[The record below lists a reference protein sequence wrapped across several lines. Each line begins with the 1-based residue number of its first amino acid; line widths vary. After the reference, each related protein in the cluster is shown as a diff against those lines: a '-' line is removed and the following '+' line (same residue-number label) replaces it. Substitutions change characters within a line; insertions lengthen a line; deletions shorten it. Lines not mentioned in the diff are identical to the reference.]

1 MRRIVLFLVFASLI
15 SIILFN
21 CGQDETNPYRNVADH
36 QAEYV
41 GMEACRQCH
50 NQVYETF
57 IQTGMG
63 QSWGIANK
71 AKSAADFSPAKAL
84 VYDSIKDFYYKPYWD
99 GDSLAILEYRL
110 NGKDTVHKRLEKVS
124 YIVGSGQHTNSHII
138 NINGYLHQAPI
149 TFYTQ
154 KGKWDLAPG
163 FEGGMNSRFDRKI
176 ELECISCHNG
186 YPGFVE
192 GSLNKY
198 NTIKLGI
205 DCERCH
211 GPGSLHVN
219 EKKKGEVVDTSK
231 GPDYS
236 IVNPRRLST
245 EQQNNLCMRCHLQG
259 ITVLNDDKS
268 FFDFKPSQM
277 LKHTMNTFMPSY
289 AGSENHMIMAS
300 HVERMKMSNCYI
312 KSEKMSCITCH
323 NPHVSVKFTP
333 IDQYNKACASC
344 HTQSQT
350 CTENPAAL
358 RQANSNCV
366 QCHMPKNG
374 SIDIPHVAVTDHFIR
389 KKLTAKVDDN
399 VSQFIGMICYNNAN
413 VDPRTQARSYLEF
426 FERYQPQRYLLD
438 SAIHYLTKAGI
449 GENDPDPDMIRT
461 YFLLENYTKI
471 LEISKSTKADELKD
485 AWTAYRIGESYTK
498 VGKPKE
504 AISFLQRSVTIK
516 PLALDFKL
524 KLSTARLAA
533 NNMEQAKKLS
543 FEIIAENPRYAMA
556 HFNLG
561 YIALQEGQLTL
572 AQNYLQK
579 ALSLNPD
586 HTQSLINMAVI
597 LYQQNQKKSI
607 LPFLQRALKLEPHNE
622 QVKAMMQD
630 LQYKP

>member
-1 MRRIVLFLVFASLI
+1 M
-15 SIILFN
+15 LFN
-21 CGQDETNPYRNVADH
+21 CGQKKTNPYRNITANK
-36 QAEYV
+36 AEYV

-71 AKSAADFSPAKAL
+71 TKSAADYSATKAL
-84 VYDSIKDFYYKPYWD
+84 VYDSIKDFYYKPYWN
-99 GDSLAILEYRL
+99 GDSLTILEYRL
-110 NGKDTVHKRLEKVS
+110 NGKDTVHKRAEKVS

-163 FEGGMNSRFDRKI
+163 FDQGMNSRFDRKI

-186 YPGFVE
+186 YPEFVE

-198 NTIKLGI
+198 NSIKLGI

-211 GPGSLHVN
+211 GPGSIHVN

-259 ITVLNDDKS
+259 ITVLNDDKT
-268 FFDFKPSQM
+268 FFDFKPSQ
-277 LKHTMNTFMPSY
+277 LLQQTMNTFMPSY
-289 AGSENHMIMAS
+289 SGSQNHMIMAS
-300 HVERMKMSNCYI
+300 HVERMKMSACYL

-333 IDQYNKACASC
+333 TQQYNTACISC
-344 HTQSQT
+344 HKESQT
-350 CTENPAAL
+350 CTADPTEL
-358 RQANSNCV
+358 KKMNSNCV

-374 SIDIPHVAVTDHFIR
+374 SIDIPHVAVTDHYIR
-389 KKLTAKVDDN
+389 KNPSAKVDEK
-399 VSQFIGMICYNNAN
+399 VSQFIGMICYNNAK
-413 VDPRTQARSYLEF
+413 VDHRTQARSYLEF
-426 FERYQPQRYLLD
+426 YERYQPQSYLLD
-438 SAIHYLTKAGI
+438 SALFYLKEAGI
-449 GENDPDPDMIRT
+449 DESDPDPDLIRT
-461 YFLLENYTKI
+461 YFLYENYSKI
-471 LEISKSTKADELKD
+471 LDITKSTQADKVGD
-485 AWTAYRIGESYTK
+485 AWTAYRIGESYSK
-498 VGKPKE
+498 LGKLKE
-504 AISFLQRSVTIK
+504 AIEYLSRSVTLK
-516 PLALDFKL
+516 PYAPDFKL
-524 KLSTARLAA
+524 KLSTAYLAA
-533 NNMEQAKKLS
+533 KNLEQAKKMAL
-543 FEIIAENPRYAMA
+543 EITAENSRYAMA
-556 HFNLG
+556 YFNLG
-561 YIALQEGQLTL
+561 YIALQEGQLVL

-579 ALSLNPD
+579 ALTLNPD

-597 LYQQNQKKSI
+597 LYQQNQKKNI
-607 LPFLQRALKLEPHNE
+607 LPFLLRALKLDPTNE
-622 QVKAMMQD
+622 QVKAMIKD
-630 LQYKP
+630 LQMQS